1 MQRLRRFAG
10 SSFGSAL
17 LGGLIVAVFGW
28 IAIAAG
34 WIAAPEDDDAGEPAL
49 AATPSTTT
57 VDDEGLSIG
66 EIYER
71 TSSGIAYIE
80 VSGPAG
86 EANPFGLPQG
96 NTSSTGSGFVID
108 DEGHIITN
116 AHVVDGGSEIEV
128 TLGADE
134 EPIEAELVGIDSST
148 DIAVLRID
156 PPEGGLN
163 PLELGDSSEVE
174 VGDAVVAIGN
184 PFGLDRTVTA
194 GIVSA
199 VQREIRA
206 PDGFTIQQA
215 IQTDAPINPGN
226 SGGPLL
232 NARGQVIGVNAQ
244 IESNGGGGNVG
255 IGFAIPINTAR
266 EVAEDLIEDGEV
278 EHAYLGITG
287 AELTEEV
294 ADALNLDVDS
304 GVLIQQVEEDSPAD
318 RAGLR
323 GGEGVFEIDGQRIVV
338 GGDVITEI
346 DGEPVETMDDVI
358 AAVDARDPGDQI
370 RLTVVRDGEEREVNV
385 RLGDRSERNG

>member
-17 LGGLIVAVFGW
+17 LGGLVVAVFGW
-28 IAIAAG
+28 VAIAAG
-34 WIAAPEDDDAGEPAL
+34 WIAAPADDDEGGEPAP
-49 AATPSTTT
+49 AAAPSTAP
-57 VDDEGLSIG
+57 VADEGLSIG
-66 EIYER
+66 EIYKR
-71 TSSGIAYIE
+71 TASGIAYIE
-80 VSGPAG
+80 VRGPAG
-86 EANPFGLPQG
+86 DANPFGIPQG

-116 AHVVDGGSEIEV
+116 AHVVDGGTEIRV

-134 EPIEAELVGIDSST
+134 DPVEAEVVGVDQST
-148 DIAVLRID
+148 DIAVLEID

-163 PLELGDSSEVE
+163 PLDLGDSSEVE
-174 VGDAVVAIGN
+174 VGDAVIAIGN
-184 PFGLDRTVTA
+184 PFGLERTVTA

-232 NARGQVIGVNAQ
+232 NARGEVIGVNAQ
-244 IESNGGGGNVG
+244 IEASGGRGNIG

-266 EVAEDLIEDGEV
+266 EVAQDLIEDGEV
-278 EHAYLGITG
+278 QHAYLGITG

-294 ADALNLDVDS
+294 ADALNLEVDS
-304 GVLIQQVEEDSPAD
+304 GGLIQHVEEGSPAD

-323 GGEGVFEIDGQRIVV
+323 AGEGVFEIGGQRIIV
-338 GGDVITEI
+338 GGDVITAI
-346 DGEPVETMDDVI
+346 DGEAVESMDDVI
-358 AAVDARDPGDQI
+358 AAVDSHDPGDQI
-370 RLTVVRDGEEREVNV
+370 TLTVVRDGEEREVSV
-385 RLGDRSERNG
+385 RLGDRSQRE

>member
-1 MQRLRRFAG
+1 MKRLKRYAG

-17 LGGLIVAVFGW
+17 LGGLVVAVFGW

-34 WIAAPEDDDAGEPAL
+34 WIASPDDGEDEPAPI
-49 AATPSTTT
+49 AAAPTTST

-66 EIYER
+66 EIYKR
-71 TSSGIAYIE
+71 TSSGIAHIE

-86 EANPFGLPQG
+86 GANPFGIPQG
-96 NTSSTGSGFVID
+96 DATSTGSGFVID
-108 DEGHIITN
+108 DEGHIVTN
-116 AHVVDGGSEIEV
+116 AHVVDGARDINV

-134 EPIEAELVGIDSST
+134 DPIEAEVVGVDTST
-148 DIAVLRID
+148 DIAVIKID
-156 PPEGGLN
+156 PPEGGVN
-163 PLELGDSSEVE
+163 PLDLGDSSEVE
-174 VGDAVVAIGN
+174 VGDPVVAIGN

-232 NARGQVIGVNAQ
+232 NARGEVIGVNAQ
-244 IESNGGGGNVG
+244 IESSGGRGNVG

-266 EVAEDLIEDGEV
+266 EVANDLIEDGEV
-278 EHAYLGITG
+278 QHAYLGITG

-294 ADALNLDVDS
+294 ADALNLEVDS
-304 GVLIQQVEEDSPAD
+304 GVLIQEVAEGSPAD
-318 RAGLR
+318 EAGLR
-323 GGEGVFEIDGQRIVV
+323 AGEGVFEIGGQRIVV

-346 DGEPVETMDDVI
+346 DGEPVESMDDVI
-358 AAVDARDPGDQI
+358 AAVDSKDPGDQI
-370 RLTVVRDGEEREVNV
+370 RLTVVRDDEREEVTV
-385 RLGDRSERNG
+385 RLGDRSERDG